1 VPDAV
6 PELLPFFLEL
16 CAIPSPSGHERAV
29 ADRVVAYLRALGLEP
44 EEDDA
49 GPRIGGD
56 TGNILVRLAPT
67 PDGGGTPIFLCAHL
81 DTVPLDGRLEPVVE
95 DGYVRNAGGT
105 ILGAD
110 NKAAVCVML
119 EAVRRVLAEGRE
131 HAGIELLLTPK
142 EETGI
147 EGAKAFDRSRL
158 VAPLGYVYDHAA
170 PIGHVVQAAPTHRQL
185 DVTFLGRKAHAGI
198 APEDGRSAIQAA
210 ARAIAELR
218 LGRIDAATTANVGT
232 IAGGTARNVIPDRC
246 RVVAEARSLDEPTLL
261 ALVQEMVDT
270 FTFAASVGE
279 CRVEIELEEKYRGYR
294 FQPDDPI
301 VRLAFA
307 ALARAGVGPQLVDC
321 GGGADANAFN
331 VGGPPCL
338 NLANAMEDIHTPDE
352 RIAVGELERMV
363 DVTLALVELARER

>member
-16 CAIPSPSGHERAV
+16 CAIPSPSGQERAV

-158 VAPLGYVYDHAA
+158 VAPLGYV
-170 PIGHVVQAAPTHRQL
+170 
-185 DVTFLGRKAHAGI
+185 
-198 APEDGRSAIQAA
+198 
-210 ARAIAELR
+210 
-218 LGRIDAATTANVGT
+218 
-232 IAGGTARNVIPDRC
+232 
-246 RVVAEARSLDEPTLL
+246 
-261 ALVQEMVDT
+261 
-270 FTFAASVGE
+270 
-279 CRVEIELEEKYRGYR
+279 
-294 FQPDDPI
+294 
-301 VRLAFA
+301 
-307 ALARAGVGPQLVDC
+307 
-321 GGGADANAFN
+321 
-331 VGGPPCL
+331 
-338 NLANAMEDIHTPDE
+338 
-352 RIAVGELERMV
+352 
-363 DVTLALVELARER
+363 